1 MAEQRSIEV
10 NREMLVTR
18 HPVSSYFVLTYAIS
32 WTGALLG
39 VSPYLLRRE
48 MPPKLAGILMFPV
61 MLLGPSAAGML
72 LTRLVDGKAGLR
84 DLFGRMRRVSFA
96 PGWYLALLLPPV
108 VILAVLLGL
117 KTFDAPVYRAN
128 QFFPGAAFGVLAGF
142 FEEIGWTGYAY
153 PKLRQ
158 GRELFAAAIP
168 LGALWAGWHIPVVDY
183 LGAATPHGAYWLPFF
198 LAFTAVLVAMRVLIA
213 FLYEQTNSVL
223 LAQLMHASSTSALA
237 VFSPPGVSAAQEVK
251 WYATYAGTLC
261 VILFIAG
268 LVVRRRR

>member
-1 MAEQRSIEV
+1 MEM
-10 NREMLVTR
+10 NRESLLAR
-18 HPVSSYFVLTYAIS
+18 HPVSSYFVLAYAIS
-32 WTGALLG
+32 WTGALL
-39 VSPYLLRRE
+39 VVLPYLLRRE

-61 MLLGPSAAGML
+61 MLLGPSAAGIL

-84 DLFGRMRRVSFA
+84 DLFSRMRRVLFA
-96 PGWYLALLLPPV
+96 PRWYLALLLPPMV
-108 VILAVLLGL
+108 VLAVLLAL
-117 KTFDAPVYRAN
+117 KVFIAPVYRAN
-128 QFFPGAAFGVLAGF
+128 LFWPGAAFGVLAGF

-158 GRELFAAAIP
+158 RRGLFAAAVP
-168 LGALWAGWHIPVVDY
+168 LGLLWTGWHVPVVDY

-237 VFSPPGVSAAQEVK
+237 VFSPAGVSGAQEVT
-251 WYATYAGTLC
+251 WYATYAAALW
-261 VILFIAG
+261 VILVVAN
-268 LVVRRRR
+268 LVVRRR